1 VFAGI
6 AFQLTLVAGGCLLFI
21 AGLKPADVEA
31 LNGFQ
36 NP

>member
-6 AFQLTLVAGGCLLFI
+6 DFQLTLVAGGCLLFK
-21 AGLKPADVEA
+21 AGLKPADAEA